1 MPAQRPPK
9 NCFRSREFG
18 HGRSRAPGD
27 VQRKGPLSSRP
38 CSVIFFL
45 NTTGSAYEAIPGGA
59 AGDGGSGQA
68 RKGGGIL
75 DREGYDQL

>member
-1 MPAQRPPK
+1 MDIYIIYYVRIYVNIQL
-9 NCFRSREFG
+9 NDG
-18 HGRSRAPGD
+18 LRAVRIIALHP
-27 VQRKGPLSSRP
+27 S
-38 CSVIFFL
+38 IFFF

>member
-1 MPAQRPPK
+1 MIFTRYTFLPSPPL
-9 NCFRSREFG
+9 
-18 HGRSRAPGD
+18 PGYFLE
-27 VQRKGPLSSRP
+27 RHIHPS
-38 CSVIFFL
+38 IFFL